1 MDEFNDLLS
10 KTDLTED
17 QLNTCRDIR
26 RRGKNKVAAQNCR
39 QRKLEQIEELQLR
52 YEAAVERRN
61 KARYEHS
68 RLLSEYTQEAERL
81 KYLTEAVLTHF
92 NKDQVNF
99 TIQVSGEEVNIMP
112 RTEVK
117 EEYQA
122 GQDQFPFSFNTSIS
136 SVGQYHPLYDRKHYQ
151 HYF

>member
-52 YEAAVERRN
+52 YDAAVERRD
-61 KARYEHS
+61 KARYQHT
-68 RLLSEYTQEAERL
+68 RLLTEYTQEAERL
-81 KYLTEAVLTHF
+81 RYLSEAVLRHF
-92 NKDQVNF
+92 NKDQINF
-99 TIQVSGEEVNIMP
+99 TLQVRGEEVNILP

-117 EEYQA
+117 EEYQT
-122 GQDQFPFSFNTSIS
+122 GLDQFSCNLTNSIS
-136 SVGQYHPLYDRKHYQ
+136 SVGQYHPLYERKHYIN
-151 HYF
+151 YF

>member
-61 KARYEHS
+61 KARVEHS
-68 RLLSEYTQEAERL
+68 RLLSEYSQEAERL

-92 NKDQVNF
+92 NKDQINF
-99 TIQVSGEEVNIMP
+99 TLQVSGEEVNILP

-117 EEYQA
+117 EEYQT
-122 GQDQFPFSFNTSIS
+122 GMDQFPCSFTNSIS
-136 SVGQYHPLYDRKHYQ
+136 SVGQYHQLYERKHYIN
-151 HYF
+151 YF

>member
-68 RLLSEYTQEAERL
+68 RLLSEYSQQAERL
-81 KYLTEAVLTHF
+81 RYLTEAVLTHF

-99 TIQVSGEEVNIMP
+99 TIQVSGEEVNILP
-112 RTEVK
+112 RTDVK
-117 EEYQA
+117 EEYQT
-122 GQDQFPFSFNTSIS
+122 GQDQFPCSLNNSIS
-136 SVGQYHPLYDRKHYQ
+136 SVGQYQPLYERKHYIN
-151 HYF
+151 YF

>member
-1 MDEFNDLLS
+1 MLS
-10 KTDLTED
+10 
-17 QLNTCRDIR
+17 Q
-26 RRGKNKVAAQNCR
+26 
-39 QRKLEQIEELQLR
+39 
-52 YEAAVERRN
+52 Y
-61 KARYEHS
+61 S
-68 RLLSEYTQEAERL
+68 QETERL

-99 TIQVSGEEVNIMP
+99 SLQVSGEEVNIMP

-136 SVGQYHPLYDRKHYQ
+136 SVGQYHPLYDRKPYQ
-151 HYF
+151 QYF

>member
-52 YEAAVERRN
+52 YGAAVERRN
-61 KARYEHS
+61 KARVAHS
-68 RLLSEYTQEAERL
+68 RLLSDYSQEAERL
-81 KYLTEAVLTHF
+81 KYLTQAVLTHF
-92 NKDQVNF
+92 NKDQINF
-99 TIQVSGEEVNIMP
+99 TLQVSGEEVNILP

-117 EEYQA
+117 EEYQT
-122 GQDQFPFSFNTSIS
+122 GLTNSIS
-136 SVGQYHPLYDRKHYQ
+136 SGGQYHPLYERKHYIN
-151 HYF
+151 YF